1 MKSKKNIALIG
12 LLLFGVMGFTQ
23 LPKLSPLS
31 KISVLTV
38 GIGDDLAS
46 TFGHSAI
53 RIKDPAIGVDIVYGY
68 GTYTFHTSNFY
79 LKFAR
84 GKLDYTISRTPF
96 YYFIEGYKQENR
108 WVKEQSLDVS
118 LDEKNQLLLFLE
130 NNYLPE
136 NRNYKYDFLYD
147 NCATKIWEVL
157 REVYKDD
164 LVLDKNYLEKQY
176 SFRELINQHLQTN
189 SWSAFGIH
197 FALGSVIDAKATP
210 KEHMFLPIYVFDQL
224 SYSSLNG
231 KPLVNKTATLLG
243 SKQKKKPD
251 FLFSPLFL
259 LLVVS
264 ICIVGI
270 TFLNFKNKKRSN
282 YLDFVLFIST
292 GTAGILVLLLWLATE
307 HTATAFNYNFLWV
320 FPLNTI
326 LGFYFIRKKN
336 IPKWIDIYLYV
347 LLALISLTF
356 VLWVFKIQIFSPL
369 IVPLL
374 IAFAIRYIFLIGY
387 FGTLERFKLV

>member
-12 LLLFGVMGFTQ
+12 LLLFGVIGFTQ

-38 GIGDDLAS
+38 GPGDDLAS
-46 TFGHSAI
+46 IFGHSAI
-53 RIKDPAIGVDIVYGY
+53 RIEDPAIGVDIVYGY
-68 GTYTFHTSNFY
+68 GTYSFQASNFY

-96 YYFIEGYKQENR
+96 LYFIEGYKQENR
-108 WVKEQSLDVS
+108 WVKEQSLNVS
-118 LDEKNQLLLFLE
+118 LAEKNQLFLFLE

-157 REVYKDD
+157 KKVYKDD
-164 LVLDKNYLEKQY
+164 LVLDENYLEKQY

-189 SWSAFGIH
+189 SWSAFGIN
-197 FALGSVIDAKATP
+197 FALGSVIDVRATP

-224 SYSSLNG
+224 SYSNLSG

-243 SKQKKKPD
+243 SKQRKSFN

-259 LLVVS
+259 SIVVS
-264 ICIVGI
+264 ICIIGI
-270 TFLNFKNKKRSN
+270 TLLNFKTKKRNN
-282 YLDFVLFIST
+282 YLDLIIFLST
-292 GTAGILVLLLWLATE
+292 GTAGILILLLWFATE
-307 HTATAFNYNFLWV
+307 HTATAVNYNFLWV

-326 LGFYFIRKKN
+326 LGFYFISKKN
-336 IPKWIDIYLYV
+336 IPKWTDIYLYI
-347 LLALISLTF
+347 LLAFISLIF
-356 VLWVFKIQIFSPL
+356 VLWAFKIQVFSPL

-374 IAFAIRYIFLIGY
+374 VAFAIRYIFLIGY
-387 FGTLERFKLV
+387 FKFKLV